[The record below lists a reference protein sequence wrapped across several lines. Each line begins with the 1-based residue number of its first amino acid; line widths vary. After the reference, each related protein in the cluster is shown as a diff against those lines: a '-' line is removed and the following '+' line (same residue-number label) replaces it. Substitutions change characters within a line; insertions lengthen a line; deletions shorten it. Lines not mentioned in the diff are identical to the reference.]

1 MNVTE
6 YKQLLIDDFVA
17 SAETYGTS
25 ASQEFINFA
34 IDMFNDTEE
43 VFDMV
48 PCYFSGTGA
57 SNRKILIDGYA
68 YEESDKSYTFFIS
81 KFDNEEELQTITQ
94 TEIDTYVK
102 NMAAFVENSLSR
114 YIQKNTDVSCEG
126 NQVADV
132 LWRRYN
138 NGLVSKF
145 KFYIITNSILSN
157 KVKTIKDKDL
167 LDKTVEINVWD
178 IQRFYNTDSN
188 NRQKEPIYIDICKYC
203 DGKGLPAIKAF
214 DGGEDEYTAYL
225 AVIPGTLLATIYD
238 EFGSRLLEGNVRS
251 FLSASGKVNKGIK
264 ETILKTPKY
273 FFTYN
278 NGIATTASNIETR
291 MTDDGLE
298 ITSIKDLQII
308 NGGQTTASLLN
319 TKINYKNE
327 THLEE
332 IYVAMKL
339 TVIKAADSSK
349 MVENISRCAN
359 SQNKVSD
366 ADFFSNSA
374 FHVRFEQLC
383 KQNAAPAVNGN
394 QFQTHWFYERA
405 RGSYKQEQM
414 KLTKAQR
421 DKFGL
426 LYPKTQLITKTDL
439 AKFMNSYYQLP
450 HQVSKGAQKNMK
462 SFAERVMKIEE
473 SSIDN
478 INEYFFKQAI
488 SLAIIFK
495 TLESDV
501 SKSSWFP
508 EGSGYRANIVTYT
521 IAKLF
526 YCIEKQCQKSQLD
539 FNLIWNKQKVYPEL
553 KKVLNEL
560 AKDTFD
566 FINRPDR
573 MLMNISEWCKKE
585 ECWKKYQ
592 EISYILP
599 SYFVDTLLSAGE
611 AKDIA
616 KAARK
621 DQKISSEVD
630 MECKVA
636 SLGGAYWERLMIK
649 AKEFGICNVIEEGDL
664 RIAIRME
671 KTGRP
676 PNTVQAK
683 RLLQFRD
690 KCSKEGIDVDN
701 I

>member
-1 MNVTE
+1 MNVQE
-6 YKQLLIDDFVA
+6 YKQLLLDDFTA
-17 SAETYGTS
+17 SAEANQTS
-25 ASQEFINFA
+25 PSQEFIYFA
-34 IDMFNDTEE
+34 VDMFNDTEE
-43 VFDMV
+43 VYDMI
-48 PCYFSGTGA
+48 PCYFQGVGQ
-57 SNRKILIDGYA
+57 NGRKILIDGYA
-68 YEESDKSYTFFIS
+68 YEESDKSYTFFVS
-81 KFDNEEELQTITQ
+81 KFDMSDDLVTITQ
-94 TEIDTYVK
+94 TEIDGYVK
-102 NMAAFVENSLSR
+102 AMSAFVENSLNR
-114 YIQKNTDVSCEG
+114 YIQKNTDISCEG
-126 NQVADV
+126 NQVADT

-138 NGLVSKF
+138 AGAVSKF
-145 KFYIITNSILSN
+145 KFYILTNSILSER
-157 KVKTIKDKDL
+157 VKTIKDKNL
-167 LDKTVEINVWD
+167 LEKTVEINVWD
-178 IQRFYNTDSN
+178 IQRFYNTDVN

-203 DGKGLPAIKAF
+203 NGKGIPAIKAF
-214 DGGEDEYTAYL
+214 DDGEEYTSYL
-225 AVIPGTLLATIYD
+225 AVIPGELLATIYD

-278 NGIATTASNIETR
+278 NGIATTASDIETR
-291 MTDDGLE
+291 LTDNGLE
-298 ITSIKDLQII
+298 IISIKDLQII

-327 THLEE
+327 THLED
-332 IYVAMKL
+332 ICVAMKL
-339 TVIKAADSSK
+339 TVIKSNDFSK

-383 KQNAAPAVNGN
+383 KQNPAPAVNGN
-394 QFQTHWFYERA
+394 QYQTHWFYERA

-426 LYPKTQLITKTDL
+426 LNPKTQLITKTDL

-462 SFAERVMKIEE
+462 AFAEKVLKIEE
-473 SSIDN
+473 SSMDN

-488 SLAIIFK
+488 ALAIIFR
-495 TLESDV
+495 TLESDI
-501 SKSSWFP
+501 SKSEWFP

-526 YCIEKQCQKSQLD
+526 YSLEKQCKKSQLD
-539 FNLIWNKQKVYPEL
+539 FNLIWNKQRVYPEL
-553 KKVLNEL
+553 KRVLNEI
-560 AKDTFD
+560 AKLTFD
-566 FINRPDR
+566 YINRPDR
-573 MLMNISEWCKKE
+573 MLMNISEWCKKDD
-585 ECWKKYQ
+585 CWKGFQ
-592 EISYILP
+592 EVPYTLP
-599 SYFVDTLLSAGE
+599 EYFVSTLLSAGE
-611 AKDIA
+611 AKDIQREA
-616 KAARK
+616 KK
-621 DQKISSEVD
+621 DQRLTNQINAEN
-630 MECKVA
+630 KVVELTA
-636 SLGGAYWERLMIK
+636 AYWERLMNK

-676 PNTVQAK
+676 PNSVQAK
-683 RLLQFRD
+683 RLLQFRE
-690 KCSKEGIDVDN
+690 KCSKEGIDIEN